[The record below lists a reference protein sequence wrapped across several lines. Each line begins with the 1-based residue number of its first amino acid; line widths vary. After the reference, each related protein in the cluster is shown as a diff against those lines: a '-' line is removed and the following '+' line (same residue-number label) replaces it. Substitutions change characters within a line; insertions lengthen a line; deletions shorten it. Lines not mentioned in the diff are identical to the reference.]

1 MSTTTGTTSVG
12 NDGTGSGVA
21 ADTNVSNPAAGLG
34 EDAFLKLLVAQ
45 MQYQDPMSPSDNQQ
59 FIQEQATF
67 STVEALNS
75 LKSTTAA
82 MQASQEFAQGVA
94 LIGKNV
100 TYVGTDGTVGSGVVS
115 AVSNANDT
123 VQLNVGG
130 AAVDASTVVQV
141 DDAAGTTGG

>member
-1 MSTTTGTTSVG
+1 MSTTTGTNSVG
-12 NDGTGSGVA
+12 NTGTGVA
-21 ADTNVSNPAAGLG
+21 ADTNVSNPAAALG
-34 EDAFLKLLVAQ
+34 QDAFLKLLVAQ

-75 LKSTTAA
+75 LKETTTA

-100 TYVGTDGTVGSGVVS
+100 TYVGTDGTIGSGLVS
-115 AVSNANDT
+115 AVSNASGT
-123 VQLNVGG
+123 VQLKVGS

-141 DDAAGTTGG
+141 DDGTGTTGG